1 MKSKAVMPVYPEY
14 VVLEYSLKGY
24 ASGLNK
30 IIRQVYRLC

>member
-14 VVLEYSLKGY
+14 VVHEYSLKVY
-24 ASGLNK
+24 VSGLNK